1 MGKYNLIDMGNF
13 VDKIAEEIQ
22 ELTGF
27 DAQKLMDLELLHPLD
42 ARKWLVKKKYYA
54 MSDGKKTYTEI
65 KDELSKKYGMSVS
78 TIEKMVYRK

>member
-1 MGKYNLIDMGNF
+1 MGNYNLMDMGNF

>member
-1 MGKYNLIDMGNF
+1 MDMGNF

>member
-1 MGKYNLIDMGNF
+1 MDMGNF

-54 MSDGKKTYTEI
+54 MSDGKKTYTKI